1 MAIATSLLEGAKL
14 ATYFDVIAGVD
25 LVAKGK
31 PAPDLLHLVARET
44 GVPAAEMAF
53 VGDSMFDEGAA
64 RAAGAFFI
72 GYLRPGDA
80 RIERL
85 GELIGS

>member
-1 MAIATSLLEGAKL
+1 MA
-14 ATYFDVIAGVD
+14 Y
-25 LVAKGK
+25 
-31 PAPDLLHLVARET
+31 
-44 GVPAAEMAF
+44 

-85 GELIGS
+85 GDLIAE

>member
-1 MAIATSLLEGAKL
+1 
-14 ATYFDVIAGVD
+14 
-25 LVAKGK
+25 
-31 PAPDLLHLVARET
+31 
-44 GVPAAEMAF
+44 MAF

-64 RAAGAFFI
+64 RAAGVFFI

-85 GELIGS
+85 GELVAE